1 MTTTVKTSIVKI
13 GNSRGIRIPKV
24 LLEQTGMTEQ
34 VEIEARAHQLVLR
47 PIVKSARQG
56 WDEKFRQMASNE
68 DDALLDEN
76 IPSQWD
82 EEEWQW

>member
-13 GNSRGIRIPKV
+13 GNSCGIRIPKV
-24 LLEQTGMTEQ
+24 LLEQTGIAEH

-56 WDEKFRQMASNE
+56 WDEKFRQMVESG

-76 IPSQWD
+76 TSSQWD
-82 EEEWQW
+82 TKEWQW